1 MEEAGKEDAVP
12 LKGTGL
18 HSKQHSLLLTPPSPS
33 FPLFPSQICTL
44 LLRDKATAVLQLK
57 LLLAFIHEAHKS

>member
-18 HSKQHSLLLTPPSPS
+18 HSKQHSLLLTPPSPTFPS
-33 FPLFPSQICTL
+33 FPCLKSAL
-44 LLRDKATAVLQLK
+44 LLHDKATVVLQLK
-57 LLLAFIHEAHKS
+57 LSLAFIHEAYKS